1 MNNKGFS
8 LITVLVLSLV
18 MFLIGGTGLYIA
30 ATNFR
35 ATRADINLNIAE
47 KASNAGLLNAFDD
60 INMKGTGAKNEENEH
75 PLGNASYKT
84 KTTLGGK
91 NVWFVSSQGVYDR
104 ANVVKTAMFQGYY
117 GVGLYTVRG
126 QVDADLNGARLSGC
140 DMDSTV
146 ASNCYVPA
154 FIAFTTKIPSS
165 KPQTCTDKDGKPVS
179 AAVDGKSDGVYGNP
193 ATYNLDQGD
202 LSKIF
207 FKVKCFNKFNNAGCK
222 VSLLDYLENDYGWNS
237 SHTEQ
242 QMFFQQTGANANSLG
257 IPVVNLSPPDLP
269 ASGPGAC
276 VYSLATGLN
285 LAATATFKDCKDI
298 VITSTPVITGNGIRS
313 GKPVKIYAYGGAP
326 TFSNASNFKLY
337 TTTAFTVT
345 NSSDFAINGA
355 SDNAINTG
363 NSNFTINTTGNTVFK
378 GANIGFVLNTT
389 GTTTLSGTIGAAA
402 YPFRIVSTNKITAEA
417 EAVLTNGTL
426 ITGPVTT
433 NVANNEGINLSSSPQ
448 NLEAK
453 GNVTFD
459 NVNIFARKLDFAEY
473 SNVRILNSLVYVYA
487 HACPECSRSTSNS
500 SLVACDQDS
509 GWCGWYG
516 KNISLNIGRASDGTA
531 KPVLFISNNTSVK
544 VQSPRGVAYTWGVWY
559 GEDVTYLIWKDQNG
573 WDFSG
578 FLIRNFP
585 PDLVLGISLKSSKIR
600 LNFSKSVIDAI
611 SGRYRFFRQVEC
623 VRDPLTPKAQMIQTR
638 MTNY

>member
-47 KASNAGLLNAFDD
+47 KASNAGLLNAFDH
-60 INMKGTGAKNEENEH
+60 INMKGTGAKNEEYGSS
-75 PLGNASYKT
+75 LGNASFKT
-84 KTTLGGK
+84 KTSLGGK
-91 NVWFVSSQGVYDR
+91 NVWFVSSQGVHDH

-126 QVDADLNGARLSGC
+126 QVNADLEGARLSGC
-140 DMDSTV
+140 DMDSAV

-154 FIAFTTKIPSS
+154 FIAFTTKIPSAN
-165 KPQTCTDKDGKPVS
+165 PHTCTDKDGKVVS
-179 AAVDGKSDGVYGNP
+179 AAVDGKSAGVYGNP
-193 ATYNLDQGD
+193 AAYNLDQGD

-207 FKVKCFNKFNNAGCK
+207 FKVKCFNKYGNARCAI
-222 VSLLDYLENDYGWNS
+222 SLLDYLEYDYGWDS
-237 SHTEQ
+237 ARTEQ
-242 QMFFQQTGANANSLG
+242 QMSFQQKGANANGLG
-257 IPVVNLSPPDLP
+257 IPVVSLSPPDLP
-269 ASGPGAC
+269 ASSAGAC

-285 LAATATFKDCKDI
+285 LATTATYKDCKEI
-298 VITSTPVITGNGIRS
+298 VITSTPVITGDGTRN
-313 GKPVKIYAYGGAP
+313 GKPVKIYAYGGTP
-326 TFSNASNFKLY
+326 TFSSASNFKLY

-345 NSSDFAINGA
+345 NSSDFAINGT
-355 SDNAINTG
+355 SDNAVNNG
-363 NSNFTINTTGNTVFK
+363 NSNFTISTTGNTVFN
-378 GANIGFVLNTT
+378 GDNSGFVLNTT
-389 GTTTLSGTIGAAA
+389 GTTTLYGTIDAAA
-402 YPFRIVSTNKITAEA
+402 YPFRIVSTNRITAAA
-417 EAVLTNGTL
+417 EAVLKNGTL

-433 NVANNEGINLSSSPQ
+433 NVAINEGINLSSAPQ
-448 NLEAK
+448 NLETK
-453 GNVTFD
+453 GNVTID
-459 NVNIFARKLDFAEY
+459 NVSIFARKLQFAEN
-473 SNVRILNSLVYVYA
+473 SIVRIFNSLVYVYA

-516 KNISLNIGRASDGTA
+516 KRISLNIGRASDGTA

-544 VQSPRGVAYTWGVWY
+544 VESPRGVAYTWGVWY
-559 GEDVTYLIWKDQNG
+559 GEDVTYLRWKDNNG

-585 PDLVLGISLKSSKIR
+585 PDLVLGISLTSSNIR

-611 SGRYRFFRQVEC
+611 SGKYRFFRQVEC